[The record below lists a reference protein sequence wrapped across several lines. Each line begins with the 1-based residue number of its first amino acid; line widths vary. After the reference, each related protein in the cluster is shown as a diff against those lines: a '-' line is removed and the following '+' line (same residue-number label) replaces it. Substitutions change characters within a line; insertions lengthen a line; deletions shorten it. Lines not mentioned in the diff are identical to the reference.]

1 MQQPCNST
9 NKSKRCYNIKVCDG
23 WLDRLTTLE
32 IELIFIKKRRIKMIQ
47 FDITS
52 RHWRALVWLFGT
64 AANSEDHD
72 VGKSEKYTETA
83 NDGRVQFSV
92 KTEQSAVG

>member
-1 MQQPCNST
+1 M
-9 NKSKRCYNIKVCDG
+9 KSHYSVPNRNLISI
-23 WLDRLTTLE
+23 LRRSSRLV
-32 IELIFIKKRRIKMIQ
+32 R
-47 FDITS
+47 
-52 RHWRALVWLFGT
+52 LFGT

-92 KTEQSAVG
+92 KTEQSAIGQASQKRSYGHAVDQRSVFKLHQFSAWLRALA